1 MNSQKKAIIIARAP
15 FEAGEN
21 EINQRNT
28 KLQNYTK
35 ENEFYVIKS
44 FSGLENGLL
53 HESNLFNQAL
63 DFIDN
68 QTDKITI
75 VSYNDFVGGE
85 SDISEKYRRL
95 IREEKVELELYAHP
109 CFAEPENN
117 EIKIWRY
124 LTLPKFIDLL
134 HSRTLFFTRA
144 DLLRGEDKAEGSS
157 LTNADLDAI
166 KFFDELSKR
175 NISIP
180 HQNLANT
187 SINDLMA
194 LSQRTHEVSEELLI
208 KRFFINCWHMNEH
221 ESFAMWKIYSE
232 PFGVCI
238 QSTYNS
244 LTRSFNDPEY
254 NFHKHPKIYSGE
266 VKYINWDSDS
276 MPRDNGFWPVM
287 HKKREFKYENE
298 LRCIVWEHN
307 KNIVKVGVDLEQ
319 LIHNIHIN
327 PYTPPWFHDVIVS
340 LCEKYGVGA
349 NKIIQ
354 SRLA

>member
-1 MNSQKKAIIIARAP
+1 MNSQRKAIIIARAP
-15 FEAGEN
+15 IEAGEN
-21 EINQRNT
+21 EINKRNT
-28 KLQNYTK
+28 KLQIYTK
-35 ENEFYVIKS
+35 ENGLDVIKA
-44 FSGLENGLL
+44 FSGLENWLL
-53 HESNLFNQAL
+53 HESTLFNQAL

-68 QTDKITI
+68 QSEKITI

-85 SDISEKYRRL
+85 SVIFDKYKRL
-95 IREEKVELELYAHP
+95 IKEEKVQLELYAHP
-109 CFAEPENN
+109 CFAEPQNN

-144 DLLRGEDKAEGSS
+144 DLLREEDKSEGSS
-157 LTNADLDAI
+157 LTNADLAAI

-175 NISIP
+175 NIRIP
-180 HQNLANT
+180 HQNLSDT

-194 LSQRTHEVSEELLI
+194 ASQKTHEVSEELLI
-208 KRFFINCWHMNEH
+208 KKYFINCWHMNEH

-254 NFHKHPKIYSGE
+254 NFHKQPKIYAGE
-266 VKYINWDSDS
+266 VKYIDWDSDS
-276 MPRDNGFWPVM
+276 IPRDNGFWPVM
-287 HKKREFKYENE
+287 HKKREFKYEDE

-327 PYTPPWFHDVIVS
+327 PYTPPWFHDVIFS
-340 LCEKYGVGA
+340 LCEKYGVSA

>member
-1 MNSQKKAIIIARAP
+1 MNSQRKAIILARASV
-15 FEAGEN
+15 EAGES
-21 EINQRNT
+21 EVNQRNT
-28 KLQNYTK
+28 KLQAYTK
-35 ENEFYVIKS
+35 ENGLDVIKV

-53 HESNLFNQAL
+53 HESSLFNQAL
-63 DFIDN
+63 ELIDS
-68 QTDKITI
+68 QPEKITI

-85 SDISEKYRRL
+85 SVIFEKYTRL
-95 IREEKVELELYAHP
+95 IEEEKVQLELYAHP
-109 CFAEPENN
+109 CFAEPQNN

-144 DLLRGEDKAEGSS
+144 DLLRAEDKSEGSS
-157 LTNADLDAI
+157 LTNADFAAI
-166 KFFDELSKR
+166 KLFEELSKQ
-175 NISIP
+175 NIRIP
-180 HQNLANT
+180 HQNSPDIT
-187 SINDLMA
+187 INEL
-194 LSQRTHEVSEELLI
+194 LELNQRTHEISENLLI
-208 KRFFINCWHMNEH
+208 KRHFINCWHMNEH

-254 NFHKHPKIYSGE
+254 NFHKQQKIYVGE

-276 MPRDNGFWPVM
+276 VPRDNGFWPVM

-298 LRCIVWEHN
+298 LRCIVWESN
-307 KNIVKVGVDLEQ
+307 KNTVKVGVNLEQ

-327 PYTPPWFHDVIVS
+327 PYTPPWFNDVIFS
-340 LCEKYGVGA
+340 LCEKYGVST
-349 NKIIQ
+349 NKIIK